1 MRITGF
7 DEEDF
12 GETVEL
18 LCTVSATGEMLK
30 QECIAPQ
37 GHLGSLF
44 GNILHVKNMEEEWIV
59 VDLRTNTEIDIGK
72 HSLGHMVHID
82 DDLVVWWVSSVS
94 EGYEVDNILACSTI
108 IGREMWRLQV
118 PFDEDYVGSMED
130 GTYYITDTYLEEF
143 EYYAD
148 HYDAPVYFFR
158 ADVDPYIAY
167 EEGEVYAALKRTLNS
182 MAEDGFTFSA
192 PGGYSFHFRTPTS
205 FRAIFFPYSGY
216 LGENSSD
223 EEFVDV
229 MDYICV
235 LDVEM

>member
-1 MRITGF
+1 MQHDHR
-7 DEEDF
+7 
-12 GETVEL
+12 
-18 LCTVSATGEMLK
+18 
-30 QECIAPQ
+30 P
-37 GHLGSLF
+37 
-44 GNILHVKNMEEEWIV
+44 
-59 VDLRTNTEIDIGK
+59 
-72 HSLGHMVHID
+72 
-82 DDLVVWWVSSVS
+82 
-94 EGYEVDNILACSTI
+94 
-108 IGREMWRLQV
+108 LQV

-167 EEGEVYAALKRTLNS
+167 EEGEVYAALERTLNS